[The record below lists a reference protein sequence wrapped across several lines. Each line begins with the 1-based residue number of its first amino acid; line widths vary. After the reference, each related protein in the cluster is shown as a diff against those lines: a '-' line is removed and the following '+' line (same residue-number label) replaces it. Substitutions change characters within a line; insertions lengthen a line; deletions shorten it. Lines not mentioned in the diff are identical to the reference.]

1 MTNQV
6 NEKKLLVLVII
17 SSILTIGIVIG
28 MIVNARLKP
37 ENCWD
42 KYQTEEQAI
51 LHCETHE
58 PIIGD

>member
-28 MIVNARLKP
+28 MIINARLNP

-42 KYQTEEQAI
+42 KYPNNEVEAI
-51 LHCETHE
+51 LNCEGKE
-58 PIIGD
+58 

>member
-1 MTNQV
+1 MTSQV

-28 MIVNARLKP
+28 MIINARLNP

-42 KYQTEEQAI
+42 KYPNNEVEAI
-51 LHCETHE
+51 LNCEGKE
-58 PIIGD
+58 